1 MLTDF
6 MSKDELVKELKKVN
20 YYISD
25 AFERDVTRNL
35 SVYHREVKRLKR
47 LFPEQTFMVI
57 TVKKFKCPTTK
68 NIVYVIVGY
77 DAVNK
82 DFICSC
88 YGMMTDRNGKRQLV
102 TTSFDEVNGSRVYIY
117 SSHLLSRYRERHLGN
132 KEMDFD
138 ELVKNFIKDIRNG
151 KLTSRIHYNFKRKS
165 NPSEETAVEV
175 TPIGCNMGEDK
186 GNGFIIFKTFI
197 TKDQLKDLQEEYIHE
212 GDVLIDIQDLFIDDM
227 LEESLSYFGS

>member
-1 MLTDF
+1 
-6 MSKDELVKELKKVN
+6 
-20 YYISD
+20 
-25 AFERDVTRNL
+25 
-35 SVYHREVKRLKR
+35 
-47 LFPEQTFMVI
+47 
-57 TVKKFKCPTTK
+57 
-68 NIVYVIVGY
+68 
-77 DAVNK
+77 
-82 DFICSC
+82 
-88 YGMMTDRNGKRQLV
+88 
-102 TTSFDEVNGSRVYIY
+102 
-117 SSHLLSRYRERHLGN
+117 
-132 KEMDFD
+132 MDFD